1 MKKICFRCHTLFES
15 AQSDRNNELCPS
27 CRNAIA
33 GVRTAENAIEAPS
46 PGWIA
51 FFTVLGMIIFAFIS
65 FFLLLVFGVVF
76 FPVFQWFWIIFS
88 VLFFGWV
95 LCLPPKTRK
104 AFLLALFFMIVL
116 PVSILALLQ
125 VLLWLYFS

>member
-1 MKKICFRCHTLFES
+1 MKKICFRCHTLFDS
-15 AQSDRNNELCPS
+15 AVGGRTDELCPS
-27 CRNAIA
+27 CRNTIA
-33 GVRTAENAIEAPS
+33 GVRKPETAIDAPS

-51 FFTVLGMIIFAFIS
+51 FFTVLGVIIFAFIS
-65 FFLLLVFGVVF
+65 FFLLLVFGGRF

-95 LCLPPKTRK
+95 LTLPPRTRK

-116 PVSILALLQ
+116 PVSILALLR
-125 VLLWLYFS
+125 VLAWIYLT